1 MVMGLM
7 LSSRNLLIPSM
18 CGDAFCSIR
27 IFYDGRLSG
36 HLIYMLNNIFI

>member
-7 LSSRNLLIPSM
+7 LSSKNLLIPSM

-27 IFYDGRLSG
+27 IFYDDRLDG
-36 HLIYMLNNIFI
+36 HHNYVLNFLS